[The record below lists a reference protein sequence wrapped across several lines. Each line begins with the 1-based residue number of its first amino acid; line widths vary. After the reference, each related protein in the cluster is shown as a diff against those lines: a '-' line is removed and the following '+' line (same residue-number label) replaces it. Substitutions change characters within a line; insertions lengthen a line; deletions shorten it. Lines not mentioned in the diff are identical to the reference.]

1 VTPEPERG
9 TGRFASGARREL
21 AWAAPVALA
30 AALPLAVVL
39 ARGGTLAWGD
49 TAALFAPVRPL
60 VVAALRAFRAPL
72 WNPFE
77 AMGIPLH
84 AQLIHG
90 ALHPVSWLT
99 ALLAPGGGMDAL
111 LVANV
116 VLAGLGAGALART
129 LGASRAGA
137 AVAGCGYALSGYVLG
152 MSAVL
157 TYQTAAAIAPW
168 VVAGIAVVAL
178 FALVAVN
185 RFSSTNSPS
194 TNAMSNAPFA
204 GGAGGAGAVDISSM
218 SPEER
223 AQRLFNRVMR
233 LQSENKMDSVQFFAP
248 MALDAYFALP
258 SMDDDS
264 RYDVGRIAEAVGAFP
279 LAKAQADTILRS
291 SPNDL
296 LGLALAMRVAR
307 ETKDTQAAGDFAKR
321 LLAAAPKERKKDNAA
336 YKAHAADLDL
346 ALKEAAR

>member
-1 VTPEPERG
+1 MPDPTMTCPNCGATARGKFCSECGAALAGGKCANCQADLTPSAKFCHKCG
-9 TGRFASGARREL
+9 TPVGAPAPGAKRPSESPTVPVR
-21 AWAAPVALA
+21 AAPPAT
-30 AALPLAVVL
+30 
-39 ARGGTLAWGD
+39 G
-49 TAALFAPVRPL
+49 
-60 VVAALRAFRAPL
+60 
-72 WNPFE
+72 
-77 AMGIPLH
+77 
-84 AQLIHG
+84 
-90 ALHPVSWLT
+90 
-99 ALLAPGGGMDAL
+99 
-111 LVANV
+111 
-116 VLAGLGAGALART
+116 
-129 LGASRAGA
+129 
-137 AVAGCGYALSGYVLG
+137 
-152 MSAVL
+152 
-157 TYQTAAAIAPW
+157 AAAIAPW

>member
-1 VTPEPERG
+1 MSKESCANCTIHVTLAIGSRPRRVFLTLVSMADTTMTCPNCGASARG
-9 TGRFASGARREL
+9 KFCSECG
-21 AWAAPVALA
+21 
-30 AALPLAVVL
+30 AALVA
-39 ARGGTLAWGD
+39 GGA
-49 TAALFAPVRPL
+49 
-60 VVAALRAFRAPL
+60 
-72 WNPFE
+72 
-77 AMGIPLH
+77 
-84 AQLIHG
+84 
-90 ALHPVSWLT
+90 
-99 ALLAPGGGMDAL
+99 
-111 LVANV
+111 
-116 VLAGLGAGALART
+116 
-129 LGASRAGA
+129 A
-137 AVAGCGYALSGYVLG
+137 AVA
-152 MSAVL
+152 
-157 TYQTAAAIAPW
+157 PW
-168 VVAGIAVVAL
+168 AVAGIAIVAL

-194 TNAMSNAPFA
+194 PNAMSNAPFA